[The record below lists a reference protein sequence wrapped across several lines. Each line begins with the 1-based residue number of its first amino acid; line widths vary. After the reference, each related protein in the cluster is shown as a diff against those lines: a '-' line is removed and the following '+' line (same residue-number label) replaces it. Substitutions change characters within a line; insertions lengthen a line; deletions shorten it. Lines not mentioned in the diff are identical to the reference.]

1 MFNKKK
7 TKRVAPKH
15 DAGLWRS
22 AFRDIVASLL
32 VFVLAVVST
41 DVLLYQLV
49 VVREGWQ
56 QTQKLSML
64 YARHFLTLTND
75 TIRAT
80 QRELDSLDRPEFMTM
95 AIQGN
100 WAALDQISQ
109 QILKDNPRLQRF
121 AVLPPGFATLPASA
135 NLPFSTQDM
144 VNRTFAGIAA
154 PPEISM
160 VKGQHLL
167 NLVRP
172 LRSDGHVIAV
182 IAASYRMPDFS
193 GEFSS
198 FASDDGYV
206 VLKETVAGAAPVIAL
221 SSGSSSWAV
230 ANPIRLP
237 TSSANLILEF
247 SPGPSLSPSDVYTHM
262 VLLVLIGQ
270 VLVFF
275 MVIAM
280 MLRRFQV
287 HLQADIH
294 LLLAQIDALV
304 HSGTG
309 PAKSTASLQIMQRLM
324 EQVQQMLSYRKIAVR
339 ETPAASEAERGTAA
353 QDTLLDHLDV
363 AEADSDLL
371 LGRPAPTNNLQPKE
385 VTMSHAAPES
395 LATSALH
402 TAANHF
408 VLDASMFRAYDIR
421 GTVDQQLTPQ
431 AVFQIGQAL
440 GSEALDR
447 GQVLI
452 AVGRDG
458 RLSGPELSEALIK
471 GLCASGIDVLDIG
484 RVPTPVLYYATRTM
498 GTESGVMLTGSHN
511 PPNYNGLK
519 MVVAGET
526 LYGDAITAL
535 YQRCQDGRLRQGQ
548 GQIQRKNIIKSYIDA
563 ITADLALA
571 RPLKIVL
578 DAGNGITGEL
588 APRLFQELG
597 CEVVPLFCEVDGNF
611 PNHHPDPS
619 KPENLEDLRHAVS
632 EHHADLGL
640 AFDGDGDR
648 VGVITPAGRNV
659 FADRLLMLFAKHV
672 LVSSPGADIIYD
684 VKCTRDLRGL
694 IASHGGRPIMSR
706 TGHSFIKAKLKE
718 TNASL
723 AGEMSGH
730 IFFNDRWFG
739 FDDGLYAGAR
749 LLEILALETA
759 DADQIFAE
767 FPDHFSTPE
776 LNITVSDAN
785 KFQIVESL
793 KAKAQFSDG
802 QVSTLDGLRVDF
814 SSAWGLIRASNT
826 TPVLVARFEGLT
838 QGDLDQVQARFRD
851 LLMQVDPTLD
861 IPF

>member
-1 MFNKKK
+1 MFRKKV
-7 TKRVAPKH
+7 KRASSE
-15 DAGLWRS
+15 AGLWS
-22 AFRDIVASLL
+22 LAVRDIISSLL
-32 VFVLAVVST
+32 VFVLAVVAS
-41 DVLLYQLV
+41 DVLIYQLV

-56 QTQKLSML
+56 QTQRLSML
-64 YARHFLTLTND
+64 YARHYLTLTND

-80 QRELDSLDRPEFMTM
+80 QRELDSLNRPEFVPL
-95 AIQGN
+95 AVQGN
-100 WAALDQISQ
+100 WAAIDQISQ
-109 QILKDNPRLQRF
+109 QLLTDNPRLQLF
-121 AVLPPGFATLPASA
+121 AVLPPGYATLPISK

-144 VNRTFAGIAA
+144 INRSLAGLSA

-160 VKGQHLL
+160 VHGQHLL
-167 NLVRP
+167 HLVRP
-172 LRSDGHVIAV
+172 LLSDGHVVAV
-182 IAASYRMPDFS
+182 VAASYRMPDFS

-198 FASDDGYV
+198 FVADDGYV
-206 VLKETVAGAAPVIAL
+206 VLKEAVAGSGPVVAM
-221 SSGSSSWAV
+221 SSGSASWASE
-230 ANPIRLP
+230 NPIRLP
-237 TSSANLILEF
+237 TSSANLTLEF
-247 SPGPSLSPSDVYTHM
+247 SPGPGLLPSDVYTHM
-262 VLLVLIGQ
+262 VLMVLSGQ
-270 VLVFF
+270 ILVFF
-275 MVIAM
+275 IVIAM
-280 MLRRFQV
+280 MLRRFQS
-287 HLQADIH
+287 HLQDDIH
-294 LLLAQIDALV
+294 LLLGKIDALTHGN
-304 HSGTG
+304 HSGSKT
-309 PAKSTASLQIMQRLM
+309 PSLQIMQRLM
-324 EQVQQMLSYRKIAVR
+324 GQLEQMFSHRRVVTQDSSLPAEGERTSTEDALLSNVQI
-339 ETPAASEAERGTAA
+339 
-353 QDTLLDHLDV
+353 
-363 AEADSDLL
+363 AEADSELL
-371 LGRPAPTNNLQPKE
+371 LGRSEPTNNVQVKE
-385 VTMSHAAPES
+385 ITMENAMPGSKATASPVPES
-395 LATSALH
+395 QAIAL
-402 TAANHF
+402 
-408 VLDASMFRAYDIR
+408 DPSMFRAYDIR
-421 GTVDQQLTPQ
+421 GTVDRQLTAA

-447 GQVLI
+447 GQTLM

-458 RLSGPELSEALIK
+458 RLSGPALSEALIK
-471 GLCASGIDVLDIG
+471 GLCASGIDVLDVG

-511 PPNYNGLK
+511 PPDYNGLK

-535 YQRCQDGRLRQGQ
+535 YQRCREGQLRQGQ
-548 GQIQRKNIIKSYIDA
+548 GQVQRKNIIKSYIDA

-571 RPLKIVL
+571 RPLKVVL

-597 CEVVPLFCEVDGNF
+597 CEVVPLYCEVDGNF

-672 LVSSPGADIIYD
+672 LVSNPGVDIIYD
-684 VKCTRDLRGL
+684 VKCTRDLRSL

-767 FPDHFSTPE
+767 FPDRFSTPE
-776 LNITVSDAN
+776 INIKVSDAN
-785 KFQIVESL
+785 KFQIVEAL
-793 KAKAQFSDG
+793 KANAQFSDG

-814 SSAWGLIRASNT
+814 SSGWGLIRASNT

-838 QGDLDQVQARFRD
+838 QNDLDQVQARFRS
-851 LLMQVDPTLD
+851 LLAKVDPSLE